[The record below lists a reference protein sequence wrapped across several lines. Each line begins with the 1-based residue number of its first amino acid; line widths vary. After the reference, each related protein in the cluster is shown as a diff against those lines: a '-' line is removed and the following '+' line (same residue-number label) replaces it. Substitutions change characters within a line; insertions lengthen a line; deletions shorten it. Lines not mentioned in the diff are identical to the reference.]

1 MSSLRQLLNSD
12 LLREKGEAN
21 NLIKMPTSKNLDK
34 DKIFKLYPNF
44 NVVVG

>member
-12 LLREKGEAN
+12 LLREKGVAN
-21 NLIKMPTSKNLDK
+21 NLIKMSTSKHFRQRQD
-34 DKIFKLYPNF
+34 FKLYPNF